1 VYEEGSTTNLF
12 DPSPPGPDDPTFQ
25 KPKKP
30 PKCQKS
36 EAKKL
41 LYNLLMEGAE
51 PINED
56 GSMPAHDVSIMDPAF
71 AEYDYDTFKAGLNR
85 I

>member
-1 VYEEGSTTNLF
+1 
-12 DPSPPGPDDPTFQ
+12 
-25 KPKKP
+25 
-30 PKCQKS
+30 
-36 EAKKL
+36 
-41 LYNLLMEGAE
+41 MEGAE